1 RAPAAPAASLLCLLV
16 VGGTARADEQ
26 PSDERLEPLREKLL
40 QAPRCAPVCASAGR
54 ALLELDPATLRIRI
68 ELQAAALVAVPLP
81 GGGEGWRPEQVVLD
95 GKPAVAL
102 RQAGGVSWLVLRPGG
117 APGLLSGA
125 LPRAGSV
132 QLPPRLAAP
141 LLPPRAPGSE
151 ARAAP
156 PA

>member
-54 ALLELDPATLRIRI
+54 ALLELDPATLRIRM
-68 ELQAAALVAVPLP
+68 ELQAAALVAVPLL

-102 RQAGGVSWLVLRPGG
+102 RQVGGVSWLVLRPGVHTV
-117 APGLLSGA
+117 LLSGT
-125 LPRAGSV
+125 LPSADSV
-132 QLPPRLAAP
+132 QLPLGLAPRFLMVQA
-141 LLPPRAPGSE
+141 
-151 ARAAP
+151 
-156 PA
+156 